1 MIQATL
7 QNVAMVLKLS
17 SGKVKN
23 ITLHWVRG
31 HSGIY
36 GNEIADHYAKTP
48 SKSTNSFTTF
58 EIRKKQVNS
67 CIYRNWRD
75 SPATGNEA
83 MIQKQ
88 DFTKDN
94 IHKLPTHPY
103 TINYLPN
110 ESKQV

>member
-1 MIQATL
+1 MIPQIMAQIITINDYFIYDIYPDENAKMFVKL
-7 QNVAMVLKLS
+7 QDYAS
-17 SGKVKN
+17 N
-23 ITLHWVRG
+23 I
-31 HSGIY
+31 
-36 GNEIADHYAKTP
+36 
-48 SKSTNSFTTF
+48 FTTF